1 MDSVEIDL
9 ISNRWFSNPFFIII
23 LEVIMKQQTVLTIAI
38 ALTAFIVLVVGGVII
53 TEQAAQ
59 AKSSAPAQVQ
69 TAQTTQ
75 NQDVQQAPQV
85 SQDLLKQIT
94 DREAQYQALINQA
107 NAQLEQA
114 RKDEKALQDQ
124 ITVLKSTNAQLVAQ
138 VAAQPAVLT
147 PQKAS
152 QVAASYMH
160 QQDLY
165 AVESVNYYASTAYKV
180 TFSSGAIVF
189 VSTYGQIMAAMSAPS
204 ADASSGGGGGG
215 KGGGS
220 KPSGNGGGHDD

>member
-1 MDSVEIDL
+1 
-9 ISNRWFSNPFFIII
+9 
-23 LEVIMKQQTVLTIAI
+23 MKQQTVLTIAI
-38 ALTAFIVLVVGGVII
+38 GLTAFIMLAVAGVII

-59 AKSSAPAQVQ
+59 AKSNVSAQVQ
-69 TAQTTQ
+69 TAQTAQ

-85 SQDLLKQIT
+85 SQDLLKQIA

-114 RKDEKALQDQ
+114 QKDEKALQDQ
-124 ITVLKSTNAQLVAQ
+124 FTVLKTTNAQLAAQ

-147 PQKAS
+147 PQQAS

-160 QQDLY
+160 QKDLY
-165 AVESVNYYASTAYKV
+165 AIESVNYYDSTAYRV

-189 VSTYGQIMAAMSAPS
+189 LSKYGQIMAAISAPS

-220 KPSGNGGGHDD
+220 KPSGNGGGNDD